1 MCCVLSLHLQM
12 TMHEMK
18 RKRTTQGMKRAK
30 RKRVRSARLFPF
42 GSFPFSLHSSL
53 FLVLFLHF
61 TWLNSCL
68 TSLPLQFNQ
77 IERRKAQGTK
87 DSWTADS
94 QRRWMVLCFSFF
106 HSPFIHAYV
115 HSSLHC
121 NERGRK
127 KGTTWTI
134 HQSRYQGCP
143 LHGLVFVHVE
153 FNWNEKEYKWEAN
166 AWFLFFQ

>member
-1 MCCVLSLHLQM
+1 
-12 TMHEMK
+12 
-18 RKRTTQGMKRAK
+18 MKRAK